1 MNKNIFIFHTF
12 CVLLLQANILFAQN
26 GSGKIAKPKIAI
38 FAPLFLDSA
47 FDNNNEYRFGKDFP
61 KFINSGLE
69 FIEGAQLALDSLSKE
84 GLSFEVFFY
93 DTRSSK
99 SVAQIL
105 KSPEMEKVELIIAH
119 TTAQELIS
127 FAEFAAR
134 KKVPVINANLPF
146 DGGVVNNPYLV
157 LLNSTLKTN
166 CEAIYQHIQK
176 YYATKRLIVFRQKGR
191 MEDVV
196 RDYLNDYTK
205 ITSGVP
211 LKLKFVDLNPHF
223 TEADLIPHLD
233 STKNSLC
240 IAGSLDENFGKKLC
254 KTLSLLNS
262 KYPVA
267 VMGMPTWDGI
277 TEFSSA
283 EYRGLEIIYPT
294 PFYNGRSNQ
303 ISLSIIDFYTSKMY
317 ARPSDMVFRGYETT
331 WRFAKL
337 LNAYKKELPAN
348 ISRKEFNVFRD
359 FDIQPIFS
367 NRQNMTLDYF
377 ENKKLFFIKK
387 LDGIIKSVN

>member
-1 MNKNIFIFHTF
+1 MTLCI
-12 CVLLLQANILFAQN
+12 LLLQANDLFAQN
-26 GSGKIAKPKIAI
+26 GSGKTAKPKIAI

-47 FDNNNEYRFGKDFP
+47 FDSNNEYRYGKEFP
-61 KFINSGLE
+61 KFITPGLE
-69 FIEGAQLALDSLSKE
+69 FIAGVQLALDSMRKE
-84 GLSFEVFFY
+84 GMAFEVNIY

-99 SVAQIL
+99 PVAQIL
-105 KSPEMEKVELIIAH
+105 NSPEMDKVELIIVH
-119 TTAQELIS
+119 TSTQELIS

-146 DGGVVNNPYLV
+146 DGGVINNPYFV
-157 LLNSTLKTN
+157 LLNSTLRTN

-176 YYATKRLIVFRQKGR
+176 YFATKRLIVFRQKGR
-191 MEDVV
+191 QEDMIKNHF
-196 RDYLNDYTK
+196 NDYAK

-211 LKLKFVDLNPHF
+211 LKLKFVDLNPNF

-233 STKNSLC
+233 STKNSFC

-254 KTLSLLNS
+254 KSLAVLNT

-277 TEFSSA
+277 TEFNSSD
-283 EYRGLEIIYPT
+283 YKGLEIMYST
-294 PFYNGRSNQ
+294 PFYNSRTNPT
-303 ISLSIIDFYTSKMY
+303 SLSISEFFNTKMY

-337 LNAYKKELPAN
+337 LNEYKKDFSAN

-359 FDIQPIFS
+359 FDIQPTFS
-367 NRQNMTLDYF
+367 NRQTMTLDYF
-377 ENKKLFFIKK
+377 ENKKLYFIKK
-387 LDGIIKSVN
+387 KDGVILSVN